1 MVFGAIRDRE
11 VIVPDSVTFF
21 YQNLDEI
28 LEIDSFLDWDRL
40 REPKSGL
47 GLEAVGFYRLGD
59 QEMLYLRDYWELGE
73 QPVYT

>member
-28 LEIDSFLDWDRL
+28 LEIDSFL
-40 REPKSGL
+40 P
-47 GLEAVGFYRLGD
+47 
-59 QEMLYLRDYWELGE
+59 
-73 QPVYT
+73 